1 MTSPATPSEAHGTAD
16 LSAPTEATP
25 AVVPADA
32 VPAGSAPEGV
42 VASAPPPP
50 VATAVTTAAVAPSAA
65 AAAST
70 ATGAEAKAGR
80 RIGRPA
86 EIRRPLVIIG
96 QLLIA
101 GLVAGYVVA
110 TLISFVMGSLPV
122 LGGSDE
128 SPTARAF
135 MVGIIEEDPEAL
147 FDLQPKRGV
156 FERAM
161 DLKGGGGAIT
171 DFKPIALRFLGSDSA
186 GQAQVQMYA
195 VQFHSESAGDVV
207 VSYAITLIGGQVVR
221 VE

>member
-1 MTSPATPSEAHGTAD
+1 MPATS
-16 LSAPTEATP
+16 
-25 AVVPADA
+25 
-32 VPAGSAPEGV
+32 
-42 VASAPPPP
+42 
-50 VATAVTTAAVAPSAA
+50 ATAAAAPAATTAPAAAVAPAA
-65 AAAST
+65 T
-70 ATGAEAKAGR
+70 TKAGR

-96 QLLIA
+96 QLLIV
-101 GLVAGYVVA
+101 GVVAGYVVA

-161 DLKGGGGAIT
+161 DLKGGGAIT

-186 GQAQVQMYA
+186 GQAQVQIYA
-195 VQFHSESAGDVV
+195 VQFHSDTGGDVV

>member
-1 MTSPATPSEAHGTAD
+1 MTSPATPSEAHGTAAP
-16 LSAPTEATP
+16 STPTEASP

-32 VPAGSAPEGV
+32 GPAGAAPEDV
-42 VASAPPPP
+42 PASAPQTP
-50 VATAVTTAAVAPSAA
+50 VGTTAATAA
-65 AAAST
+65 AAP
-70 ATGAEAKAGR
+70 GAAAKSGR

-161 DLKGGGGAIT
+161 DLKGGGGPIT